1 MTVESTGPLDAH
13 SITTERLELRPLT
26 REEVEAAC
34 RSEPLPQFHP
44 EFPTP
49 DAHDVLRAVQDSGE
63 FFFTESRYSP
73 MACVERSTGLI
84 IGIAGWA
91 APPIDEALEIEGF
104 LVPSRTG
111 HGYATEALPQLVE
124 LGLQDPRVTS
134 IRISLPDNHA
144 SLGPFLERSGFAA
157 VESAG
162 TEAEYRYAPSQP

>member
-26 REEVEAAC
+26 REEVETAC
-34 RSEPLPQFHP
+34 RFERLPQFHP

-49 DAHDVLRAVQDSGE
+49 DALDVLQVVQASGE
-63 FFFTESRYSP
+63 FFFTESPYAP

-104 LVPSRTG
+104 LVPSCTG
-111 HGYATEALPQLVE
+111 QGYATEALPRLVE
-124 LGLQDPRVTS
+124 LGLQDPRVDS
-134 IRISLPDNHA
+134 IRISLPDNRA
-144 SLGPFLERSGFAA
+144 SLGPFLERFGFTA

-162 TEAEYRYAPSQP
+162 TEAEYRYAPSRS